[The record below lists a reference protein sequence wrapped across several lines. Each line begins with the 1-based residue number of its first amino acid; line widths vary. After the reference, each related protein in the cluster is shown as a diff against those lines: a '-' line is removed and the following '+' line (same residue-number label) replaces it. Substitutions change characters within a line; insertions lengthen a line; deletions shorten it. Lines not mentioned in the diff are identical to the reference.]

1 VFTPK
6 HGSWLNL
13 AEGFSSEM
21 PRSMLRHIGVA
32 SRFQLKARVLA
43 YLNNINAE
51 SAFDTWPYNNGK
63 AA

>member
-1 VFTPK
+1 
-6 HGSWLNL
+6 
-13 AEGFSSEM
+13 
-21 PRSMLRHIGVA
+21 MLRHIGVA